1 MHIDHLKKKNKHKPK
16 RTLIEIFNPNKVHS
30 EIITAI
36 KSSATETL
44 TRKPSS
50 KVPYVS
56 SMELEQKVGKDE
68 TLQSREK
75 KERFWR
81 ELSLS
86 A

>member
-1 MHIDHLKKKNKHKPK
+1 
-16 RTLIEIFNPNKVHS
+16 
-30 EIITAI
+30 
-36 KSSATETL
+36 
-44 TRKPSS
+44 
-50 KVPYVS
+50 
-56 SMELEQKVGKDE
+56 MELEQKVGKDE